1 MEVTEDNPQAKA
13 IEKQCAGASEAL
25 NPSKLSL
32 SSYFSNLST
41 SEDPFESVFERGVS
55 ANKPESHS
63 STRWDNSK
71 FPKSDLSMDSSTL
84 HRLRQRDAWLPSEA
98 TRQALLTDKATRLA
112 TCTEIRPMLSNLCES
127 DPLSDPPA
135 LIADPYRTVL
145 LRYLK
150 DEATVDALRCVP
162 NPVEQ
167 TAKSIENLKE
177 LISSGWYRTALEV
190 TRRLLADEGFL
201 EEHGG
206 AVLTPFTAQIW
217 LARLALLVRTRNFEL
232 AERELSSFQSLDSP
246 NVYFEHAPELYP
258 DRYGSIIPFSLRL
271 LHAELPF
278 HLNRTEESLN
288 RLYYMLAVI
297 ARIRTNLEK
306 GYTEDGS
313 VVQSTPGYREASLSL
328 WACREVRVLS
338 SCLSIYLAEL
348 DYQAAIET
356 VHQLA
361 IICHGSQPVLR
372 GLASVLGRIYLQMGD
387 LETAKAYFNQSV
399 SGIDSKNQ
407 HQLATQQLFQKALLC
422 LGKGE
427 YEESKKL
434 FQQVLSLDPTNVAA
448 ANNMVVCSLY
458 LSQLDGAIRVLDTL
472 TTTGLSGQTLDT
484 SLTNSSIIEAKKTRI
499 TLPSLQRRFCLHDAL
514 VFNLAVLYD
523 VESDSATAKK
533 VKLLE
538 RLARL
543 PGEPVNIAA
552 FKLPIN

>member
-1 MEVTEDNPQAKA
+1 MLA
-13 IEKQCAGASEAL
+13 
-25 NPSKLSL
+25 KLS
-32 SSYFSNLST
+32 
-41 SEDPFESVFERGVS
+41 
-55 ANKPESHS
+55 
-63 STRWDNSK
+63 
-71 FPKSDLSMDSSTL
+71 
-84 HRLRQRDAWLPSEA
+84 
-98 TRQALLTDKATRLA
+98 
-112 TCTEIRPMLSNLCES
+112 ES
-127 DPLSDPPA
+127 DPVSDPPA
-135 LIADPYRTVL
+135 LLTDPYRTVL

-150 DEATVDALRCVP
+150 DEAIVDALRCVP

-167 TAKSIENLKE
+167 TSKNIENLKE

-206 AVLTPFTAQIW
+206 AVLTPFTAQVW

-232 AERELSSFQSLDSP
+232 AERELTSFQSLDSP
-246 NVYFEHAPELYP
+246 NVYFEHDPELYP
-258 DRYGSIIPFSLRL
+258 DRYGSIIPFSMRL

-297 ARIRTNLEK
+297 ARIRSNLEK

-313 VVQSTPGYREASLSL
+313 VLQPAPGYREGMLACLFAYLLHVSNSDFRLFARTASLSL

-361 IICHGSQPVLR
+361 IICDGSQPVLR

-407 HQLATQQLFQKALLC
+407 HPLATQQLFQKALLC

-434 FQQVLSLDPTNVAA
+434 FQQVLSLDPTNVVA

-484 SLTNSSIIEAKKTRI
+484 SPTNSGVTESERTRV

-523 VESDSATAKK
+523 VESDNATAKK

>member
-1 MEVTEDNPQAKA
+1 MEIAEDNRSTKA
-13 IEKQCAGASEAL
+13 YEKQRAGVHEAS
-25 NPSKLSL
+25 NSSKLSL
-32 SSYFSNLST
+32 SSYFSNLPA
-41 SEDPFESVFERGVS
+41 SEDPFESVFERSVS
-55 ANKPESHS
+55 VNKLESHS
-63 STRWDNSK
+63 PVRSDNSK
-71 FPKSDLSMDSSTL
+71 FPKSDLPVDSSTL

-98 TRQALLTDKATRLA
+98 TRQALLTDRATRLA
-112 TCTEIRPMLSNLCES
+112 TCTEVRPVLSKLSES
-127 DPLSDPPA
+127 DPVSDPPA
-135 LIADPYRTVL
+135 LLADPYRTVL

-167 TAKSIENLKE
+167 TSKNIENLKE

-201 EEHGG
+201 EERGG
-206 AVLTPFTAQIW
+206 AVLTPFTAQVW

-232 AERELSSFQSLDSP
+232 AERELTSFQSLDSP

-297 ARIRTNLEK
+297 ARIRSNLEK

-313 VVQSTPGYREASLSL
+313 VLQPTPGYREASLSL

-361 IICHGSQPVLR
+361 IVCDGSQPVLR

-399 SGIDSKNQ
+399 SGIDSKN
-407 HQLATQQLFQKALLC
+407 HHHLATQQLFQKALLC

-472 TTTGLSGQTLDT
+472 TTTGLSGQILDT
-484 SLTNSSIIEAKKTRI
+484 SPTNSGVIEAERTKV

-523 VESDSATAKK
+523 VESDNATAKK